1 MYEHAAVAAHF
12 ASASTGLLEEL
23 TELHKLGTRR
33 LTLVDVLR
41 SHHSDAQDDAHRK
54 EARRRLEEEKTVLEG
69 AGFEVNI
76 ELRTG
81 QPAYELSAIARAR
94 QADLILVGS
103 RGESRF
109 REFLRGS
116 TVLQLIRKSTTPTLI
131 EPIGD
136 RPRVSGRGFR
146 SVLLG
151 TDFSDSCFEAERH
164 AAELAGHAEKI
175 VLCHVLEQEVIED
188 VGATLARDQAE
199 GRLQALA
206 EQYGAAQDRV
216 VTRLEE
222 GTPSRVLRDVAEE
235 EGSTMLIVGKRG
247 RSPIRELMLG
257 STTENVVRRT
267 SQSVLMVPRSSL
279 I

>member
-1 MYEHAAVAAHF
+1 MYEHAVVAAHF
-12 ASASTGLLEEL
+12 ASASTGLLDGL
-23 TELHKLGTRR
+23 TELHKLGTRQ
-33 LTLVDVLR
+33 LTLVDVLH
-41 SHHSDAQDDAHRK
+41 SHHSDAHDEANRK
-54 EARRRLEEEKTVLEG
+54 EARRRLDEEKVTLEQ
-69 AGFEVNI
+69 AGFQVNV

-81 QPAYELSAIARAR
+81 QPAYELSAIARTR
-94 QADLILVGS
+94 HADLLLVGS

-131 EPIGD
+131 EPIGE
-136 RPRVSGRGFR
+136 RPKVTGRGFR
-146 SVLLG
+146 SILLG

-164 AAELAGHAEKI
+164 ALELAGHAEKV
-175 VLCHVLEQEVIED
+175 VLCHVLEQEVTED
-188 VGATLARDQAE
+188 VGSALAREQAE

-206 EQYGAAQDRV
+206 EQYGSHQDHV

-222 GTPSRVLRDVAEE
+222 GTPSRVLRDVARD

-247 RSPIRELMLG
+247 RSPIRELILG
-257 STTENVVRRT
+257 STTQNVVRRT
-267 SQSVLMVPRSSL
+267 DQSVLMVPRSTL